1 MERITRTFREIVRT
15 GLPLNADGL
24 PSVYGEPIRGWFHG
38 DRQLVSN
45 DELPAIAFDSQRRH
59 TEFGTFRARDHDW
72 QFSIICYVR
81 LDHSDFSTTMLHEMA
96 RLVDDVISRHTRVW
110 VFDRCIFCL
119 TDFVLPS
126 HLTTH
131 SAYLSSYVADVRSD
145 WLARWNATHQV
156 QGTDPVPTAPVLVDD
171 IAYPMGYYRL
181 FESGSVAT
189 GGTFS
194 FYYDNLE
201 QGLSTPNQVLEQ
213 YKSERRR
220 PVRLLSFTRVGDIDY
235 GVVPKMGQ
243 MYLRGAE
250 LRVSVKEIEPLTQ
263 FTV

>member
-1 MERITRTFREIVRT
+1 MEGILRTFREITRLE
-15 GLPLNADGL
+15 LPRNSDGH
-24 PSVYGEPIRGWFHG
+24 PCVYGQPIQGWFHG
-38 DRQLVSN
+38 DRQLVSV

-81 LDHSDFSTTMLHEMA
+81 LDSTDATTTMLHEMA

-110 VFDRCIFCL
+110 VFDRCIFCMSE
-119 TDFVLPS
+119 FVDPN

-131 SAYLSSYVADVRSD
+131 STELSGYVGGVRTD

-156 QGTDPVPTAPVLVDD
+156 QGTDPVPSAPVLVDNV
-171 IAYPMGYYRL
+171 AYPIGYYKF

-194 FYYDNLE
+194 FYYDNLTE
-201 QGLSTPNQVLEQ
+201 GYTTPWHILEQ
-213 YKSERRR
+213 YRDERRR

-235 GVVPKMGQ
+235 GVVPKMGGL
-243 MYLRGAE
+243 YLRGAE
-250 LRVSVKEIEPLTQ
+250 LRVSVREIEPLVQ
-263 FTV
+263 YTV